1 MTSKE
6 FIKKL
11 NDPEIVKKMEAAK
24 TPEEAYAVAKSY
36 GLKDSIENFS
46 AEMIKLKAA
55 VGELNDND
63 LEAVAGGRVSTSEAA
78 EITVAAATAGA
89 AF

>member
-11 NDPEIVKKMEAAK
+11 NDPEVLQKMEAAK
-24 TPEEAYAVAKSY
+24 TPEAAYAVAKSY
-36 GLKDSIENFS
+36 GLTDSIEDFS

-55 VGELNDND
+55 IGELNDDD
-63 LEAVAGGRVSTSEAA
+63 LEAVAGGRISTSEAV
-78 EITVAAATAGA
+78 EISGAVATAAA